1 MHIAYPTNNFKDLLG
16 NATVYLAG
24 GDAAW
29 RHRVGYLLKDIDDLL
44 VFFAGS
50 FPKPNGECS
59 DTDEVVDWHVAVM
72 NASDY
77 ALVRL
82 DEGHT
87 ASKMA
92 LMALPLAHGNTMV
105 VGGDS
110 VAHKFCERHGVP
122 YTDSAE
128 YGVAW
133 LMGKTE
139 RLRRHR

>member
-50 FPKPNGECS
+50 FPKPNGGCS
-59 DTDEVVDWHVAVM
+59 DTDEVVDWHVAAM

-82 DEGHT
+82 DEGRT

-105 VGGDS
+105 VGGGDAILAFCARHTVPHASS
-110 VAHKFCERHGVP
+110 VEDG
-122 YTDSAE
+122 T
-128 YGVAW
+128 AW
-133 LMGKTE
+133 LMEKTA